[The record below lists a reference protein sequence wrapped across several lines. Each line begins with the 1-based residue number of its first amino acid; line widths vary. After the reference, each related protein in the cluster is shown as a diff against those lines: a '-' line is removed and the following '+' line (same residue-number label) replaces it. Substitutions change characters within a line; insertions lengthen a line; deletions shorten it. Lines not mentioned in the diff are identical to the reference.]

1 VLCSESAGKTDSS
14 FSAERITRRCP
25 DATSTAHNSVLS
37 AFPVALLSKK
47 LICFESG
54 VHATPRVKRPFK
66 LGSL

>member
-1 VLCSESAGKTDSS
+1 VLCSASAGKTDSS
-14 FSAERITRRCP
+14 LSAESNTRRCP
-25 DATSTAHNSVLS
+25 EATSTAQSSVFP

-54 VHATPRVKRPFK
+54 VHAIPRVKRPLK